1 MKFKLLCFLILFT
14 VASISLAQ
22 KNDFFNLNEVK
33 KLRFDKLEIFNQKE
47 ANQFIKNRENY
58 NFITTLKV
66 SQVEQVADILN
77 ALSSFPELTELNL
90 LDYKGEFKPHVF
102 DSCSHLETLHIKLN
116 ESNNEALKEVSK
128 IKNLQTLYL
137 YLEGKF
143 EDYEFLNNL
152 PQCKEIH
159 LIGEMLPKDIKH
171 AIGIVN
177 KNINL
182 QVFGIS
188 VDRITDIGES
198 IKELR
203 LIHTL
208 VLYDNLSIFTNKG
221 IEDLTFEQLSI
232 NYLLYDDLYSAV
244 RVLYYSDGDKL
255 SDFEKMHLGAIYNSK
270 MEEIPYMATEMED
283 QNDTFIPFVSKFHP
297 AYSDVPEYRYI
308 YQSLKPIPEQFIIQ
322 PHTDAHIIT
331 TSGMELFIAKNS
343 FIKADNTP
351 VNENIYLKIIQM
363 NKPEELMFSGFNNR
377 FGDQYLN
384 ANFTFSIQ
392 ATTSDNEL
400 KLKEGYQMK
409 VLLPV
414 KKDSAIEHYFDY
426 ESNTWQNLNLYNQAF
441 SNSFEP
447 IDFYQMEKGSN
458 VSRYYQFDSS
468 NFETRFNQGGHYYLN
483 DEDENNQLLYK
494 ANKWYTTLER
504 DWSTEFNKDRKL
516 KGFKLKK
523 GKALVKISKVIPKKR
538 NNSRQYFKLLD
549 KTEEGLFS
557 ELKAFKNI
565 NFNVMIDAENKKA
578 LNDGYIKNKKY
589 QDVRVIYNQG
599 DLECI
604 IKLKSQNGY
613 KILKALIT
621 DSDIKKNKV
630 KQVSKFSKAYNKYI
644 KLLNEKGKSFDVEN
658 EKRQLDYE
666 NYLLNKKSQ
675 LMKSNSAT
683 ELKINQLGSFGFYY
697 YITPQHNT
705 NIIAQYTNDKGIPID
720 VKDLYLIDTRY
731 NTCFKI
737 QVGNLSLTPSSTKMI
752 VAVDYDGEL
761 YYANKSDV
769 LAMNLVDNSLV
780 FIKLRPVKEKLNN
793 IQGFIQ
799 LVK

>member
-1 MKFKLLCFLILFT
+1 MKLKQICFLFLVINTGF
-14 VASISLAQ
+14 VQAQ

-33 KLRFDKLEIFNQKE
+33 KLRFDRLEIANQKE
-47 ANQFIKNRENY
+47 ANQFIKDKENY
-58 NFITTLKV
+58 NFITTLKIN
-66 SQVEQVADILN
+66 QVDNVADVLI
-77 ALSSFPELTELNL
+77 AVSSFPELIELNL
-90 LDYKGEFKPHVF
+90 LDYKGGFKANLF
-102 DSCSHLETLHIKLN
+102 DSSKHLEIIHLRLN
-116 ESNNEALKEVSK
+116 ESNQEALKEVGK
-128 IKNLQTLYL
+128 IRNLQVLYL

-143 EDYEFLNNL
+143 ENYQFLNQL
-152 PQCKEIH
+152 PQCKEVHI
-159 LIGEMLPKDIKH
+159 IGEMLPKDIQQT
-171 AIGIVN
+171 IGIVN

-221 IEDLTFEQLSI
+221 IEELTFEQLSI
-232 NYLLYDDLYSAV
+232 NYLMYDDLYSAV

-255 SDFEKMHLGAIYNSK
+255 SDFEKSYLGGIYNSK
-270 MEEIPYMATEMED
+270 MEEIPYMATEIED
-283 QNDTFIPFVSKFHP
+283 QNDTFIPFVNKFEP
-297 AYSDVPEYRYI
+297 AYSEVPEYRYI
-308 YQSLKPIPEQFIIQ
+308 YPSLKPVPEQFVIQ
-322 PHTDAHIIT
+322 PNVDAHIIT
-331 TSGMELFIAKNS
+331 STGMELLVAKNS
-343 FIKADNTP
+343 FIKTDNTP
-351 VNENIYLKIIQM
+351 VNEDIYIKIIQM
-363 NKPEELMFSGFNNR
+363 NKPEELLFSGFNNQ

-384 ANFTFSIQ
+384 ANYTFSIQ
-392 ATTSDNEL
+392 ATTSNNEL
-400 KLKEGYQMK
+400 KLKEGYQIK
-409 VLLPV
+409 VLLPI

-426 ESNTWQNLNLYNQAF
+426 ESNTWQDLNLYNQAF
-441 SNSFEP
+441 SSSFEP
-447 IDFYQMEKGSN
+447 IDFYQIEKGSN
-458 VSRYYQFDSS
+458 VSKYYQFDSTS
-468 NFETRFNQGGHYYLN
+468 FNTRFNQGSHYYLN
-483 DEDENNQLLYK
+483 DEDEYNQMLYK
-494 ANKWYTTLER
+494 GNKWFTSLER

-516 KGFKLKK
+516 KGYKIKK

-538 NNSRQYFKLLD
+538 NNNRQYFKLLD

-565 NFNVMIDAENKKA
+565 NFNVLIDTENKKA

-599 DLECI
+599 DLDCI

-613 KILKALIT
+613 KILKANIT
-621 DSDIKKNKV
+621 DSDIKKNKI
-630 KQVSKFSKAYNKYI
+630 KQVAKFTKAYNKYI
-644 KLLNEKGKSFDVEN
+644 KMLNEKGKSFNEEN
-658 EKRQLDYE
+658 EKRRIDYE
-666 NYLLNKKSQ
+666 GFLSNKKGQ
-675 LMKSNSAT
+675 LLKNSNAT

-697 YITPQHNT
+697 YIKPQHNT

-720 VKDLYLIDTRY
+720 VKDLYLIDSRY

-737 QVGNLSLTPSSTKMI
+737 QVGNLSLTPNSTKMI

-769 LAMNLVDNSLV
+769 VAMNLVDNSLV
-780 FIKLRPVKEKLNN
+780 FIKLRPVKEKLSN